1 MKSGGLFLIYIAD
14 KEAHRLPL
22 KLAVCCALQL
32 GKFSFAALREF
43 IYFARENLHSF
54 LKQLKLNKN

>member
-1 MKSGGLFLIYIAD
+1 MKSGVLFLIYIAD

-22 KLAVCCALQL
+22 KLQL

-54 LKQLKLNKN
+54 LKQLKLTKN